1 MNWPARLIV
10 AGTHCLFRECLASML
25 YKIGQYHVVHHTGDF
40 EQALGKVEQSCPDV
54 LVIDLDEPGTTA
66 VELVRGTRQHCPD
79 VKIVILGTGA
89 ADNAILK
96 CIEAGAGACV
106 SKESSL
112 QDLCGVI
119 ERVLAGEAIYSP
131 QIAYSMFA
139 RLAELSRE
147 RARSERVEALELTPR
162 EMEILQLI
170 AEGLSN
176 RSIAE
181 KLSLSVYTVKN
192 HVHHIL
198 EKLHV
203 HDRREAVEHAH
214 ARHWLHPVSPSVAGY
229 PLARSRPS

>member
-1 MNWPARLIV
+1 MNWPARLVI
-10 AGTHCLFRECLASML
+10 AGTHSLFRECLASML
-25 YKIGQYHVVHHTGDF
+25 GKVGRFQVTHHTGDF
-40 EQALGKVEQSCPDV
+40 AQALETIEAQCPDV
-54 LVIDLDEPGTTA
+54 LVIDLNDPDEVAT
-66 VELVRGTRQHCPD
+66 ELVRSTRNQCPD
-79 VKIVILGTGA
+79 VKIVILGMGS
-89 ADNAILK
+89 ADTSILH

-112 QDLCGVI
+112 EELCDVI
-119 ERVLAGEAIYSP
+119 ERVRRGEAVYSP

-170 AEGLSN
+170 AEGMSN

-181 KLSLSVYTVKN
+181 RLSLSVYTVKN
-192 HVHHIL
+192 HVHHLL

-203 HDRREAVEHAH
+203 QDRREAVEHAY
-214 ARHWLHPVSPSVAGY
+214 ARHWLRPQQR
-229 PLARSRPS
+229 LAVH

>member
-1 MNWPARLIV
+1 MSWPARLII
-10 AGTHCLFRECLASML
+10 AGTHSLFRECLASML
-25 YKIGQYHVVHHTGDF
+25 YKLGRFHVTHHTDDL
-40 EQALGKVEQSCPDV
+40 ESTLDLVEEYQPDV
-54 LVIDLDEPGTTA
+54 LVIDLNGSGEAAT
-66 VELVRGTRQHCPD
+66 ELVRGTRKQCPQ
-79 VKIVILGTGA
+79 VKIIVLGQCNSET
-89 ADNAILK
+89 AILK

-112 QDLCGVI
+112 EELCRVI
-119 ERVLAGEAIYSP
+119 ERVLNGEAIYSP

-170 AEGLSN
+170 AHGLSN
-176 RSIAE
+176 RHIAE
-181 KLSLSVYTVKN
+181 QLALSVYTVKN

-203 HDRREAVEHAH
+203 QDRREAVEHAY
-214 ARHWLHPVSPSVAGY
+214 ARHWLRPQRVAE
-229 PLARSRPS
+229 R

>member
-1 MNWPARLIV
+1 MSRPARMII
-10 AGTHCLFRECLASML
+10 AGTHSLFRECLASML
-25 YKIGQYHVVHHTGDF
+25 SKLGRFHVTYHTDDLKR
-40 EQALGKVEQSCPDV
+40 ALGKVEELRPDV
-54 LVIDLDEPGTTA
+54 LVIDLNDSGDAA
-66 VELVRGTRQHCPD
+66 VELVRGTRKHYPE
-79 VKIVILGTGA
+79 VKIVVLGHCNAETVILQ
-89 ADNAILK
+89 

-112 QDLCGVI
+112 AELCRVI
-119 ERVLAGEAIYSP
+119 ERVLDGEAVYSP

-176 RSIAE
+176 RRIAE

-192 HVHHIL
+192 HVHRIL
-198 EKLHV
+198 DKLQV
-203 HDRREAVEHAH
+203 QDRREAVEHAY
-214 ARHWLHPVSPSVAGY
+214 ARHWLRPQRVAA
-229 PLARSRPS
+229 AR